1 MSGPVFCAISNCEN
15 IQREKHAGDY
25 PACEAEITSKEGKME
40 RILKKR
46 FLMILMSL
54 MLVAGFVPMT
64 ASAEPGEKAESV
76 TVGDVELNAQSK
88 FATID
93 DDGILTITG
102 ASEENYDAMFSNG
115 TLYLRNLTNE
125 APNEFHGISAD
136 GDITI
141 DISGDNSVTGG
152 GDPQPLVAENYGI
165 YATGDITITSTNSG
179 GGSLTATGGG
189 GSNSGGIYSSG
200 GDVTIE
206 GNVGEITAIGEA
218 AASSSVGIGTES
230 GNVIIYGGTVNAQ
243 GGSVTGEAGESD
255 GICASDGGSGN
266 TEVGNVYIN
275 GGDVD
280 AFGGN
285 ATGDNG
291 HSDGICAENDIS
303 IRTTGEVSATGGTAA
318 GHSNGICSNNGSIT
332 INANVI
338 ANGGKSEAGSI
349 ATSIAINVNEENDI
363 IIEGGKVY
371 AIGEEARD
379 ISAGINARSVM
390 IKGGALFAASV
401 GEQQPT
407 ASLGINGNVVVQ
419 PAEGKMIAVETGSG
433 FKSDGIGPN
442 ITIYDKVALEGS
454 PFTVESIIGGEEI
467 AKAKVV
473 NIYTEDAPDVTPGTD
488 DPVSGD
494 QTGNNGSDA
503 KSGGTP
509 ETGDDFNA
517 VPMVTLMA
525 LAAAVA
531 AGTVAYGVRRKNGVR

>member
-25 PACEAEITSKEGKME
+25 PACEAEITSKEEKME

-64 ASAEPGEKAESV
+64 ASAAETGKPAEKV
-76 TVGDVELNAQSK
+76 MIGDVELLDGYY
-88 FATID
+88 ATVGE
-93 DDGILTITG
+93 DGKLNITE
-102 ASEENYDAMFSNG
+102 ASVENYVAMFSDG

-125 APNEFHGISAD
+125 APNEYHGISAE

-141 DISGDNSVTGG
+141 DIAGTNSVTGG
-152 GDPQPLVAENYGI
+152 ADIQPPDTGAYGI

-189 GSNSGGIYSSG
+189 GSNSAGVYSSG
-200 GDVTIE
+200 GDVTIK
-206 GNVGEITAIGEA
+206 GDVGKVTAKGEA
-218 AASSSVGIGTES
+218 AATSSVGIGTES

-280 AFGGN
+280 VFGGN

-303 IRTTGEVSATGGTAA
+303 IQTTGEVSAYGGTAA
-318 GHSNGICSNNGSIT
+318 GHSSGICSNNGSIT
-332 INANVI
+332 INANVT
-338 ANGGKSEAGSI
+338 ANGKEGGSG
-349 ATSIAINVNEENDI
+349 SIAINVNDENDI
-363 IIEGGKVY
+363 TIEGGKVY
-371 AIGEEARD
+371 AIGENARD
-379 ISAGINARSVM
+379 ISAGINAGNVV
-390 IKGGALFAASV
+390 IKGGDLLAASV
-401 GEQQPT
+401 NDDPPAESP
-407 ASLGINGNVVVQ
+407 GINGNVSVV

-433 FKSDGIGPN
+433 FESDGIGPN
-442 ITIYDKVALEGS
+442 ITIYDKVALESS
-454 PFTVESIIGGEEI
+454 PFTVESIIGNI
-467 AKAKVV
+467 DTKVV

-488 DPVSGD
+488 DPAEDD
-494 QTGNNGSDA
+494 QTGNNGSDV
-503 KSGGTP
+503 KNGGTT

-517 VPMVTLMA
+517 VPVVTLMA

-531 AGTVAYGVRRKNGVR
+531 AGTVAYGARRKNGVR